1 MEDFLRHAM
10 ELELYL
16 TGDFQQRNNMGKVV
30 FLNRFLLLQWE
41 DEFKRPRQGL
51 TASRKQTSMLQQQS
65 QLAHQISS
73 DTHACLLRCST
84 WSTCQ
89 VKL

>member
-51 TASRKQTSMLQQQS
+51 RQVESKLVCYSNNLSLLTKS
-65 QLAHQISS
+65 HQI
-73 DTHACLLRCST
+73 HMLAY
-84 WSTCQ
+84 
-89 VKL
+89 